1 MPCVIRQKEDNID
14 MKELSKI
21 ALAVEPS
28 STMAIDT
35 LFKQM
40 KAEGQDVIGFGA
52 GEPDF
57 NTPDYIK
64 EAGIAAIEH
73 NETRYTPSSGTV
85 ELRKAICQRLKADC
99 GVEYTPQQISVSNGA
114 KPCVYVALRALINP
128 GDEVILPSPYW
139 VSYSELIKMTGGV
152 PVIVETREAD
162 HFKLTAQELRDAIT
176 PKTKAMIL
184 NNPSNPTGMMYSRKE
199 LEEIA
204 KVCVEQDIYVICD
217 EIYYHLVYDGEEFV
231 SLASISPEIKERT
244 LLVNGVSK
252 SYAMTGWRIGYVA
265 ANDQVSKVI
274 ANYLSHCTGSPSSI
288 SQKAA
293 VTALTASQES
303 VEVMRKAFER
313 RRDYMVERM
322 NSIEGVS
329 CIKPHGAFYV
339 MMNIEKLIGQE
350 LHGVVI
356 RDADD
361 FGNLFLKYG
370 KVAVVPGTGF
380 GAPTFVRWSYATSIE
395 NIKEGLNRLERF
407 LTGETI

>member
-1 MPCVIRQKEDNID
+1 
-14 MKELSKI
+14 MKSLSEF
-21 ALAVEPS
+21 ALAIQPS
-28 STMAIDT
+28 STMAIDAM
-35 LFKQM
+35 FKQM

-57 NTPDYIK
+57 PTPGHIK
-64 EAGIAAIEH
+64 EAGIQAIR
-73 NETRYTPSSGTV
+73 NNDTRYTPSVGTV

-99 GVEYTPQQISVSNGA
+99 GLDYDFKDIAVSNGA
-114 KPCVYVALRALINP
+114 KTCVYVALRALVNP
-128 GDEVILPSPYW
+128 GDEVILPAPYW
-139 VSYSELIKMTGGV
+139 VSYIELIRMVGGV
-152 PVIVETREAD
+152 PVVIDTTEAE
-162 HFKLTAQELRDAIT
+162 HFKITPEKLSAAIT
-176 PKTKAMIL
+176 PKTKCMIL
-184 NNPSNPTGMMYSRKE
+184 NNPCNPTGMMYSRKE

-265 ANDQVSKVI
+265 ANDQVSKGI

-407 LTGETI
+407 LKGETI

>member
-52 GEPDF
+52 GDPDF

-73 NETRYTPSSGTV
+73 NATRYTPSSGTV

-128 GDEVILPSPYW
+128 GDEVILPAPYW
-139 VSYSELIKMTGGV
+139 VSYIELIQMVGGV
-152 PVIVETREAD
+152 PVVVNASEAE
-162 HFKLTAQELRDAIT
+162 HFKITPEKLSAAIT
-176 PKTKAMIL
+176 PKTKCMIL
-184 NNPSNPTGMMYSRKE
+184 NNPSNPTGMMYDRQE
-199 LEEIA
+199 LEAIA
-204 KVCVEQDIYVICD
+204 KVCVEKDIYVISD
-217 EIYYHLVYDGEEFV
+217 EIYYRLAYDGREFT
-231 SLASISPEIKERT
+231 SLAAISPEIKERT
-244 LLVNGVSK
+244 LIVNGVSK

-265 ANDQVSKVI
+265 APAPIAKVI
-274 ANYLSHCTGSPSSI
+274 GNYLGHCTGNPCTI
-288 SQKAA
+288 SQKASA
-293 VTALTASQES
+293 VALSASQES
-303 VEVMRKAFER
+303 VDQMKAAFEER
-313 RRDYMVERM
+313 RNYMVERM
-322 NSIEGVS
+322 NQIEGVS
-329 CIKPHGAFYV
+329 CIKPEGAFYV
-339 MMNIEKLIGQE
+339 MMNISKLVGKE
-350 LHGVVI
+350 LFGHVI
-356 RDADD
+356 KDADD

-380 GAPTFVRWSYATSIE
+380 GAPDFVRWSYATSME
-395 NIKEGLNRLERF
+395 NIKEGLDRLEKF
-407 LTGETI
+407 LKGEAV

>member
-1 MPCVIRQKEDNID
+1 

-265 ANDQVSKVI
+265 ANDQGSKVI

-407 LTGETI
+407 LKGETI